1 MREDFI
7 EAYTAFIEKYGI
19 ESQMRMCIEE
29 MSELTKELCKAMRYA
44 GVDGGF
50 SNNDA
55 IKEEIADVMNMVE
68 ELAYYYGIDDI
79 EEIREYKI
87 DRSGIRG

>member
-7 EAYTAFIEKYGI
+7 DAYDIFIKKYGI

-29 MSELTKELCKAMRYA
+29 MSELTKELCKSMRYA
-44 GVDGGF
+44 GVEGRV
-50 SNNDA
+50 SNIDA

-79 EEIREYKI
+79 EKIREYKI